1 MAAKRGSDDD
11 QKLMRPA
18 ETPQGRE
25 NQLITLATN
34 LVEKR
39 LRAGT
44 ATSQEVCHFLKMAS
58 PREQMERQKM
68 EYEAQLLQARTE
80 NMANSERFGE
90 LAEKALKAF
99 KQYAGQSDDEDE
111 DDADV

>member
-1 MAAKRGSDDD
+1 MAAKRGSDD

-25 NQLITLATN
+25 NQLITLATD
-34 LVEKR
+34 LVERR
-39 LRAGT
+39 LRDGS

-99 KQYAGQSDDEDE
+99 KQYAGQSDDED
-111 DDADV
+111 DDDTNV

>member
-1 MAAKRGSDDD
+1 MAAKRGSDD

-25 NQLITLATN
+25 NQLITLATD
-34 LVEKR
+34 LVERR
-39 LRAGT
+39 LRDGS

-99 KQYAGQSDDEDE
+99 KQYAGQSDDEDA
-111 DDADV
+111 DDTDV

>member
-1 MAAKRGSDDD
+1 
-11 QKLMRPA
+11 
-18 ETPQGRE
+18 
-25 NQLITLATN
+25 
-34 LVEKR
+34 
-39 LRAGT
+39 
-44 ATSQEVCHFLKMAS
+44 
-58 PREQMERQKM
+58 MERQKM

-111 DDADV
+111 DDTDV